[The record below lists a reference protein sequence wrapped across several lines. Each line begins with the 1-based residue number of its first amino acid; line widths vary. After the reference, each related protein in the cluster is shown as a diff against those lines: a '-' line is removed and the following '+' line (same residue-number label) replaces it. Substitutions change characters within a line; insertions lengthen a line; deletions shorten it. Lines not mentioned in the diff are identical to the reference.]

1 MLINLFQIAF
11 LHTYII
17 SPTTWIH
24 RIPYHKRISFI
35 FIFLHLL
42 PYLNYEHLLIITI
55 FYVIMAN
62 CIKIATQYTE
72 NKCYIFFIS
81 LIACLGTNITK
92 VKNQFFYK
100 DLISLLI
107 NIDMPHFIIQNLNKH
122 LYLRIIIKSSY
133 ILILPKFIV
142 RAILIIILYSILIKL
157 LLLTTLYEEIVLYY
171 LIQYM
176 NYQNNISKE
185 INLILVL
192 GYQFIITFINKIHI
206 AITAIRL
213 RNINNMFYLKQY
225 FLYYYAIKNILIFIE
240 EDIYRVTSILY
251 IREIQCTN
259 ITIVDVNY

>member
-24 RIPYHKRISFI
+24 KIPHRKRISFI
-35 FIFLHLL
+35 FIFLYLL
-42 PYLNYEHLLIITI
+42 PYLNYEHLLIVTI

-62 CIKIATQYTE
+62 CIKISKEYTDS
-72 NKCYIFFIS
+72 KCYILFIS
-81 LIACLGTNITK
+81 LIACLGTNIIK
-92 VKNQFFYK
+92 IKNQLCYK
-100 DLISLLI
+100 DLINILI
-107 NIDMPHFIIQNLNKH
+107 NIYIPH
-122 LYLRIIIKSSY
+122 IIIKSSY
-133 ILILPKFIV
+133 ILILPKFIL

-171 LIQYM
+171 LIQYI
-176 NYQNNISKE
+176 NYQNNFSKE
-185 INLILVL
+185 INLILIL

-213 RNINNMFYLKQY
+213 RNINNMLYLKQY
-225 FLYYYAIKNILIFIE
+225 SLYYYAIKNVLVFIE
-240 EDIYRVTSILY
+240 QDIYRVTSILY

-259 ITIVDVNY
+259 ITVVDVNY